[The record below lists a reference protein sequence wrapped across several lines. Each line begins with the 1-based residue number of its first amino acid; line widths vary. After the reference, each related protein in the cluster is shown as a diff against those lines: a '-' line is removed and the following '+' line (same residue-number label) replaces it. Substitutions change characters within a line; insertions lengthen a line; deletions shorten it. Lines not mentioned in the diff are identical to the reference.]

1 MNEINGR
8 TLLLFDHHVVLV
20 SDVLMEDSRLKIS
33 SVKETNKQI
42 KKKNKNRDKKKSKI
56 KGKKKRKQQQAEFI
70 CNFITESKRKE
81 RAIDYLHL
89 FNQNKSNWKFNKKQ
103 QIWLLKNWNNQDN
116 IDDNDFNILLQYIVG
131 LESKSLSKK
140 RLSEE
145 VEQEIKLFEQNS
157 DEKDEKQTLIYE
169 RARQIMQCL
178 T

>member
-1 MNEINGR
+1 
-8 TLLLFDHHVVLV
+8 
-20 SDVLMEDSRLKIS
+20 MEDSRLKIS

-70 CNFITESKRKE
+70 NNFITESKKKE

-103 QIWLLKNWNNQDN
+103 QIWLFKNWKNQDN
-116 IDDNDFNILLQYIVG
+116 IGDNDFNILLQYIVG
-131 LESKSLSKK
+131 LESKSLSRK

-145 VEQEIKLFEQNS
+145 VQQEIKLFEQSS
-157 DEKDEKQTLIYE
+157 DKKDEKQTLIYE
-169 RARQIMQCL
+169 RARQIMQFL